1 MVTTGGILSIV
12 IRNRRKTAGQRGAKS
27 IPTGT
32 CSGDIHAAETESGP
46 DPRAGSVSL
55 WLRSE
60 VMSDQTVTSRRTV
73 CRPRA
78 RAGTASALG
87 PRGEFVAVDA
97 RLAATS
103 LLANDEAVQHW
114 NRGQRSL
121 APGYTAAEIGSF
133 LADLALRG
141 LLARPARLE
150 AVRRAALA
158 HGD

>member
-1 MVTTGGILSIV
+1 M
-12 IRNRRKTAGQRGAKS
+12 
-27 IPTGT
+27 
-32 CSGDIHAAETESGP
+32 
-46 DPRAGSVSL
+46 
-55 WLRSE
+55 
-60 VMSDQTVTSRRTV
+60 
-73 CRPRA
+73 
-78 RAGTASALG
+78 
-87 PRGEFVAVDA
+87 
-97 RLAATS
+97 
-103 LLANDEAVQHW
+103 QHW